1 MEILKIEMECPSC
14 HVTAKLPIRSINRV
28 VECPVCRAEIMGV
41 AGEGVMI
48 VKPPPDLRFIEVICA
63 VSKKS
68 YPVVFERKA
77 PGELYR
83 VVKDYKAPALLG
95 GSANTPVEAKQTFNY
110 AEFDRSGWACEGC
123 GCTNWAQSTNCCQVL
138 YCYALHVKTEK
149 GNRGCCPKC
158 GKEEYYTQ
166 TATSLSGTDN
176 KPLFLATAPMETGIV
191 RYQYKGPTIVH
202 EHWVFPKL
210 SGGQ

>member
-28 VECPVCRAEIMGV
+28 VECPACGAQIMGV

-48 VKPPPDLRFIEVICA
+48 IKPPPDLRFIEVICA

-68 YPVVFERKA
+68 YTTVFEREN

-95 GSANTPVEAKQTFNY
+95 GSANAPVEAKQIFNR

-123 GCTNWAQSTNCCQVL
+123 GSSGWRLSANCCKVL
-138 YCYALHVKTEK
+138 FCFALDVKTEN
-149 GNRGCCPKC
+149 GGRGCCPKC
-158 GKEEYYTQ
+158 GKEETYSE
-166 TATSLSGTDN
+166 ALKSISGTDN

-191 RYQYKGPTIVH
+191 RYQ
-202 EHWVFPKL
+202 PKIREFQCDVYPPRI
-210 SGGQ
+210 SGGK